1 MTIDAFFY
9 FAILALWSGIV
20 AYYILFVVLGG
31 KGKKAPHATHHA
43 SKTHAAPTHHAP
55 AHHAPAK
62 PVARGRFSPHEGF
75 KSFARDVEVTVEDI
89 VHGLA
94 RGD

>member
-1 MTIDAFFY
+1 MTLDSLFY
-9 FAILALWSGIV
+9 FALLALWSGIV
-20 AYYILFVVLGG
+20 AYYILFVVLSG
-31 KGKKAPHATHHA
+31 KGKKTSHATHHA
-43 SKTHAAPTHHAP
+43 PKTHAAP

-94 RGD
+94 RDD